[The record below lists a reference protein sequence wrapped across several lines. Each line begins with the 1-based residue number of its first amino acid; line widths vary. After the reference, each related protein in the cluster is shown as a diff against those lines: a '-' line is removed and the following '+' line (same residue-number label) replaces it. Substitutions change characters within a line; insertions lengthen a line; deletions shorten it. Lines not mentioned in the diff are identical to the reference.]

1 MKINIY
7 VADESHV
14 KYAEEICELVYISAQ
29 ERGTGIAKRSPEYVK
44 EKMRDGK
51 AVIALTDD
59 GTFAGYAYI
68 ETWSHTKFVANS
80 GLIIAHQFRKTGLAR
95 AIKKKIFELSRTMFP
110 FAKIFSITTG
120 LAVMKINSDLGYRP
134 VPFSELTTDEEFWKG
149 CEGCRNF
156 DILQRNNYKMCLCTA
171 LLYDPTKENQE
182 KLKELEKPESTGTP
196 NDSDK
201 GKNHHF
207 PTILSLVGKGVAYPF
222 KTINR
227 SLHGKGGKQQEEK

>member
-1 MKINIY
+1 MKFNIY

-51 AVIALTDD
+51 AVIALAED

-171 LLYDPTKENQE
+171 LLYDPTKENKE
-182 KLKELEKPESTGTP
+182 RLKELEASEKNGISQ
-196 NDSDK
+196 DSEKNK
-201 GKNHHF
+201 GHHF
-207 PTILSLVGKGVAYPF
+207 PNILSLVGKGVAYPF
-222 KTINR
+222 KTINK
-227 SLHGKGGKQQEEK
+227 SLHSKGNRQEDEK